1 MCDWPL
7 RKGWISLPV
16 KAEASCWCRQ
26 KKSGKPSLEIYTFL
40 LMKSMEWE
48 KRISGLRTA
57 QRSPASLWSPALFED
72 MARMWFL
79 PVSEK
84 RSKKGAVLLLFRRR
98 TPRFVFWGE
107 SPANGP
113 GWHAST
119 RSAACAVPEEWA
131 AGASCA
137 ACAAGE
143 SGGAA
148 YHGAGVPRGRRPRLL
163 ISIQRRG

>member
-1 MCDWPL
+1 MCDWLL

-16 KAEASCWCRQ
+16 KAEASCWRRQ

-48 KRISGLRTA
+48 KGISGLRTA

-84 RSKKGAVLLLFRRR
+84 RSKKGGYSSSLPKKNAPLCFL
-98 TPRFVFWGE
+98 GE
-107 SPANGP
+107 SRANGP

-119 RSAACAVPEEWA
+119 SSAACAFPEEWA

-163 ISIQRRG
+163 ISFQRRG